1 MSDRMRVLVGPDVG
15 LRELYAAPRL
25 PWMRVNMVSTVD
37 GAATG
42 DDGTSRSIQNDT
54 DQEVF
59 RLVRD
64 LCDVIVVGAGTLRAE
79 RYAPNPKPI
88 VIVSRSGQ
96 VPENMRDAEP
106 GKVLLATCSASPGL
120 ESAREILGP
129 DQVMVLGQHRVD
141 LPSMRRELEERGF
154 REILSEGGPHLLRD
168 LLEEGVADEVMTT
181 IVPTVVAG
189 RFPRITD
196 GSPVDVRL
204 SLHTLVESDGTLLA
218 RWLV

>member
-1 MSDRMRVLVGPDVG
+1 MRVLVGPDVG
-15 LRELYAAPRL
+15 LRELYAAPRR
-25 PWMRVNMVSTVD
+25 PWLRVNMVSTVD
-37 GAATG
+37 GAAVG
-42 DDGTSRSIQNDT
+42 ADGTSRSIQNEA

-59 RLVRD
+59 RLARD

-88 VIVSRSGQ
+88 VIVSRSGR
-96 VPENMRDAEP
+96 VPDHMRGAEP
-106 GKVLLATCSASPGL
+106 GTLLMATCSAAPGL

-129 DQVMVLGQHRVD
+129 DHVMVLGQHRVD
-141 LPSMRRELEERGF
+141 LARMRRELESRGF
-154 REILSEGGPHLLRD
+154 EEILSEGGPHLLRD

-189 RFPRITD
+189 RFLRITD
-196 GSPVDVRL
+196 GPPVDVPL
-204 SLHTLVESDGTLLA
+204 TLHTLAEEDGTLLA